1 MYADIHQWYLAV
13 NDAIPTTEKYEDMI
27 LKFYQKLY
35 ILSKQK
41 YNCCLLCGVSPAW
54 LRL

>member
-27 LKFYQKLY
+27 LKFYQKLGKT
-35 ILSKQK
+35 IVQRI
-41 YNCCLLCGVSPAW
+41 CFTF
-54 LRL
+54 